1 MGDFVLM
8 VLLVV
13 VGVVLLGVL
22 LLAVLR
28 PPLRRFN
35 RARARLGADVRAQ
48 VATLHTLAGI
58 RRQR

>member
-8 VLLVV
+8 MVLVAAGLVLLV
-13 VGVVLLGVL
+13 VL

-35 RARARLGADVRAQ
+35 RARARLGTDVRAQ
-48 VATLHTLAGI
+48 VATLQTLASV
-58 RRQR
+58 RKQR